1 MIKRNCIVVFLLF
14 AFTVVLAHSIVPH
27 HHHSIAVHHEDET
40 SEHEDENSLEHS
52 FEHYT
57 HTGTS
62 GDYFIPSPASYI
74 IQQIVSVE
82 AYFPTFTFVNKE
94 VVLYSISVVRSNDC
108 SFITYDSLHSKG
120 LRGPP
125 QV

>member
-27 HHHSIAVHHEDET
+27 HHHNIAAHNEDES
-40 SEHEDENSLEHS
+40 SEHDDENSLEHS

-62 GDYFIPSPASYI
+62 GDYFIPTPASHS
-74 IQQIVSVE
+74 IQQIINIE
-82 AYFPTFTFVNKE
+82 TFFPIFTFTNKE
-94 VVLYSISVVRSNDC
+94 VVFYTIGVVHSTSC
-108 SFITYDSLHSKG
+108 SFISYDSLHSIG

-125 QV
+125 QA

>member
-1 MIKRNCIVVFLLF
+1 MIKRNFIVVFLLF

-27 HHHSIAVHHEDET
+27 HHHNIAIQHEAES

-52 FEHYT
+52 FEYYT

-62 GDYFIPSPASYI
+62 GDYFIQSPVNNNT
-74 IQQIVSVE
+74 QHIVSFE
-82 AYFPTFTFVNKE
+82 SYFPTFTFTNKE
-94 VVLYSISVVRSNDC
+94 VVLYTINSVPSNDC
-108 SFITYDSLHSKG
+108 TFISYDSLHSKG

>member
-27 HHHSIAVHHEDET
+27 HHHNIAVHNENGTD
-40 SEHEDENSLEHS
+40 EHEDENSLEHS

-57 HTGTS
+57 HTGAS
-62 GDYFIPSPASYI
+62 GDYFIPSPASHVAHH
-74 IQQIVSVE
+74 IVSIE
-82 AYFPTFTFVNKE
+82 ACFPTFTFTNKE
-94 VVLYSISVVRSNDC
+94 VVLYTTKVVHSNDC
-108 SFITYDSLHSKG
+108 SFITFDCLHSKG

>member
-14 AFTVVLAHSIVPH
+14 AFTLVLAHSIVPH
-27 HHHSIAVHHEDET
+27 HHHNIAVHNEDEK

-62 GDYFIPSPASYI
+62 GDCFIPSSASHNS
-74 IQQIVSVE
+74 QHIVSFE
-82 AYFPTFTFVNKE
+82 TYFPTFTFTTKE
-94 VVLYSISVVRSNDC
+94 VLLYTLSIVHSNDC
-108 SFITYDSLHSKG
+108 SFISYDSLHSKG

>member
-1 MIKRNCIVVFLLF
+1 MIKRNFIVIFLLF

-27 HHHSIAVHHEDET
+27 HHHNIAIHNEDET

-62 GDYFIPSPASYI
+62 GDYFIPSPESNYTP
-74 IQQIVSVE
+74 QIVSIE
-82 AYFPTFTFVNKE
+82 TYFPTFTFKNKE
-94 VVLYSISVVRSNDC
+94 VILYAIRVVHAIDC
-108 SFITYDSLHSKG
+108 SFISFDSLHSRG

>member
-1 MIKRNCIVVFLLF
+1 MIKRNAIVVLLLV

-27 HHHSIAVHHEDET
+27 HHHNIAVHNEDEK

-57 HTGTS
+57 HAGTS
-62 GDYFIPSPASYI
+62 GDYFIPSPASHGA
-74 IQQIVSVE
+74 QHLVSIE
-82 AYFPTFTFVNKE
+82 TYFPTFTFINK
-94 VVLYSISVVRSNDC
+94 VVVFYAIRIFYSNDC
-108 SFITYDSLHSKG
+108 SFISFDSLHSRG

>member
-27 HHHSIAVHHEDET
+27 HHHNIAVHNENET
-40 SEHEDENSLEHS
+40 SEHDDENSLEHS

-62 GDYFIPSPASYI
+62 GDYFIPSSSNHI
-74 IQQIVSVE
+74 THDIVNIE
-82 AYFPTFTFVNKE
+82 LYFPKFTFTNKE
-94 VVLYSISVVRSNDC
+94 VILYTISFVHSNDC
-108 SFITYDSLHSKG
+108 SFISFDSLHSKG

>member
-1 MIKRNCIVVFLLF
+1 MIKRNVIVVFLLV

-27 HHHSIAVHHEDET
+27 HHHNIAVHNEDEK

-62 GDYFIPSPASYI
+62 GDYFIPSPASHST
-74 IQQIVSVE
+74 QDIVSLE
-82 AYFPTFTFVNKE
+82 MYFPIVAFTHQAI
-94 VVLYSISVVRSNDC
+94 VLYTIPVVHSNDC
-108 SFITYDSLHSKG
+108 SFISYDSLHSKG

>member
-14 AFTVVLAHSIVPH
+14 AFTLVLAHSIVPH
-27 HHHSIAVHHEDET
+27 HHHNIAVHNEDEN

-62 GDYFIPSPASYI
+62 GDYFIPSSASHMA
-74 IQQIVSVE
+74 QQIVCIQT
-82 AYFPTFTFVNKE
+82 YFPTFIFITKE
-94 VVLYSISVVRSNDC
+94 VLLYTNHVVHSNDC
-108 SFITYDSLHSKG
+108 SFISFDSLHSKG

-125 QV
+125 RI